1 MFRLRPARSEDLE
14 PILELAK
21 FLDSPN
27 LPSDR
32 DFLRGRLARSE
43 RSFRELGAPGPE
55 REYQFALEDASGRVV
70 GTCVILSK
78 HGTLAMPHT
87 YLRVGSEARHS
98 VSVGVRAE
106 HVTLRLGVCTDGP
119 TELGALILHP
129 DARGEPG
136 WPGKLL
142 SWGRFAFIALHRD
155 CFERQLLAEMRASL
169 DPEGQSA
176 FWEAFG
182 RRFTGMTYD
191 EADRRS
197 ARDKQFILD
206 LFPDITFYAS
216 LLPAHVTAQLGQVH
230 EETLPAVHL
239 LERAGFR
246 AIGEIDP
253 FDAGPF
259 YGAATD
265 AVLPVRETAP
275 GRVVAAEPGAAARPA
290 IASAED
296 ADGFRAV
303 AARAERRGDQ
313 VRLAR
318 EALERLGLREGGRV
332 WTTPL
337 RTSGKAGASGD

>member
-1 MFRLRPARSEDLE
+1 VFRLRPAHGGDLE
-14 PILELAK
+14 AVLELAG

-32 DFLRGRLARSE
+32 EFLRARLARSE
-43 RSFRELGAPGPE
+43 RSFRELGEPGPE
-55 REYQFALEDASGRVV
+55 HEYQFALEDASGRVI

-78 HGTLAMPHT
+78 HGTPAMPHT

-98 VSVGVRAE
+98 VSVGVRTE
-106 HVTLRLGVCTDGP
+106 HVTFRLGVCTDGP
-119 TELGALILHP
+119 SELGALILHP
-129 DARGEPG
+129 DARGQPG

-142 SWGRFAFIALHRD
+142 SWGRFAFIALHRG

-169 DPEGQSA
+169 DAEGQSA

-182 RRFTGMTYD
+182 RRFTGMSYED
-191 EADRRS
+191 ADRRS

-206 LFPDITFYAS
+206 LFPDTTFYAS
-216 LLPAHVTAQLGQVH
+216 LLPARVAAQLGQVH
-230 EETLPAVHL
+230 EETLPAVRL

-259 YGAATD
+259 YGALTD
-265 AVLPVRETAP
+265 QVMPVRETAP
-275 GRVVAAEPGAAARPA
+275 GRIAAGEPGPEALPA
-290 IASAED
+290 IASIED
-296 ADGFRAV
+296 AGGFRAV
-303 AARAERRGDQ
+303 AALAERRADE
-313 VRLAR
+313 VRIGH
-318 EALERLGLREGGRV
+318 EAVERLGLRDGDRV

-337 RTSGKAGASGD
+337 RAPSVAGAHGD